1 MNEKPRILVVDD
13 ELIVRESLL
22 HWFEEE
28 NYEVDTAE
36 SAEEALRKLKAGKF
50 DVYLLDMKMPGMS
63 GIELLEKIKEVDPDA
78 IVILITAFASVQTA
92 IKALKEGA
100 YDYLT
105 KPVDPDELNHILQNA
120 LKQKTLLQENI
131 QLKENIEEIIKPDN
145 LIGES
150 EEIKKIYS
158 LINTVAPTDTTV
170 MIRGES
176 GTGKELVA
184 KAIHINSRRRYFPIV
199 TVNCGA
205 LAESILES
213 ELFGHE
219 KGAFTGA
226 HTKRKGKFEMADG
239 GTIFLDEIGTISP
252 KVQIELLRVIETK
265 QFMRVGGNE
274 QLKSDFRVIAATNEP
289 LEELVKD
296 GRFREDLYYR
306 LNVFSIFIP
315 PLRERNLDV
324 PVLAYYFLQK
334 LCAAMNK
341 KISGISDEAMQILTT
356 YNWPGNV
363 RELEN
368 AIERAVVISKYDK
381 ITPED
386 LPFQLYRDSV
396 AKDDQ
401 VKSLA
406 SMEKM
411 HIQRVLKE
419 NGWNISRS
427 ADVLG
432 IDRVTLYNKINK
444 YGLQKPSD
452 V

>member
-176 GTGKELVA
+176 GTGKDLVA

-341 KISGISDEAMQILTT
+341 KITGISDEAMQILTT

>member
-341 KISGISDEAMQILTT
+341 KITGISDEAMQILTT

>member
-1 MNEKPRILVVDD
+1 M
-13 ELIVRESLL
+13 
-22 HWFEEE
+22 
-28 NYEVDTAE
+28 
-36 SAEEALRKLKAGKF
+36 
-50 DVYLLDMKMPGMS
+50 
-63 GIELLEKIKEVDPDA
+63 
-78 IVILITAFASVQTA
+78 
-92 IKALKEGA
+92 
-100 YDYLT
+100 
-105 KPVDPDELNHILQNA
+105 
-120 LKQKTLLQENI
+120 
-131 QLKENIEEIIKPDN
+131 
-145 LIGES
+145 
-150 EEIKKIYS
+150 
-158 LINTVAPTDTTV
+158 
-170 MIRGES
+170 
-176 GTGKELVA
+176 
-184 KAIHINSRRRYFPIV
+184 
-199 TVNCGA
+199 NCGA

-341 KISGISDEAMQILTT
+341 KITGISDEAMQILTT